1 MMQDDLQAWL
11 QATLRSAEADAGDPA
26 SGTIHERL
34 QAVESCLGTLN
45 AVWHD
50 DAVAA
55 SSSVESG
62 SPPTSSAADDL
73 DVQLSSR
80 QGRIGRFVLRQ
91 RLGSGGMGAVYL
103 AEDPALNRNVAIKI
117 PLWHTPENSSAV
129 QRFRREAETTARL
142 RHPNIV
148 GIHESGSE
156 SGLEFIVTEFID
168 GPDLRDWLSET
179 DEPVPPDNAAWCV
192 EQLADAVHTAHR
204 AGVQHRDL
212 KPANVL
218 LEPVSNSQPAGSLDD
233 YIPRITDF
241 GLARDILDQ
250 QELTDPDCALGTAA
264 YCAPEQLRGNSEE
277 SGPHSDVFALGVMLY
292 QLLTGVSPFRRGTN
306 AATALAVLHDH
317 PKAAHQLRTNV
328 SADLSAICEKCLQKQ
343 PGRRYATAAD
353 LRDDLRRYRKNLP
366 TLARPLSRREQLLRW
381 ARRAPYK
388 ASLLGMTV
396 VFLAVT
402 AAGFGLYLR
411 ELRAHRNELSDS
423 LHQVDSERR
432 RATQL
437 LQESREFQKLAEIR
451 AEENQQLAYD
461 SDMRLAFDHL
471 DRGDLVSAQ
480 EIVQQQ
486 SESPARDLVWGL
498 LNGEL
503 QSRLRTLGRHSGPT
517 NALAAV
523 PGTRRVVSVGTD
535 GMVRLWSLY
544 ENRLVWERDLNS
556 GTLHAVAVDSVSG
569 AIAVTAAHPDPE
581 PLAIHI
587 LDPDS
592 GSTLQMTTFAGA
604 TGESICWSPD
614 GTTLAIGQRYDGV
627 RVWEPESGRHAI
639 LPGERRNESL
649 SFFQDSSQLLIAD
662 SDGLRL
668 WKTNRAHTPLRT
680 LSAPDSRIFFA
691 MSADHSALAVK
702 VDDEPY
708 IRVRTSAD
716 QWNTAASY
724 STSIEHIETLAFS
737 PSGDSIAATG
747 TSGQVQTLALAG
759 RTSNSSASPLPSMDR
774 TEQIH
779 AGPCR
784 ALAWVDDD
792 WIVAGCEDGLIRAYK
807 PHGMSLQPDSLEV
820 DNTVDIVLS
829 QRGELCVLTTDGAL
843 NVYRRPSEAAQW
855 QLTAALVDR
864 RQSGGESTP
873 HAPSTVWKQAFA
885 RAARG
890 NEHWVDVSESSSRA
904 IIASDHNRIAVFDL
918 DAQQQLA
925 SFEVRYATPDD
936 DEWFKCIAI
945 SPDGRFVAA
954 GDSSRRLHL
963 WSVDESRLLHQQE
976 YTDNVEA
983 VCFSPDSSLLLAGGK
998 YESFELIEVESQKNL
1013 WSMAAGDGTGRAVF
1027 NRSGDQLITGHDDG
1041 TLRIWDVTTGAQ
1053 LVVLQE
1059 HGSAISDLILLD
1071 HDRLAISLDE
1081 RGDVRLWNLRRR
1093 RPIGRLFSLPRTGYL
1108 LHRLFPVTR
1117 SADFVAMV
1125 SQRFGERLIFR
1136 VGPTQ

>member
-1 MMQDDLQAWL
+1 MQDDLQAWL
-11 QATLRSAEADAGDPA
+11 QATLRSAEAETGDSA

-34 QAVESCLGTLN
+34 RAVESCLGTLD
-45 AVWHD
+45 AVWH
-50 DAVAA
+50 AGTGAA
-55 SSSVESG
+55 SSSVEPG
-62 SPPTSSAADDL
+62 SSPVSSAADDL
-73 DVQLSSR
+73 DNQLSSC
-80 QGRIGRFVLRQ
+80 QGRIGRFILKQ
-91 RLGSGGMGAVYL
+91 RLGTGGMGAVYL

-168 GPDLRDWLSET
+168 GPDLRDWLSEA
-179 DEPVPPDNAAWCV
+179 DEPVPPNNAAWCI

-218 LEPVSNSQPAGSLDD
+218 LEPVPGSQPGQSLDS

-250 QELTDPDCALGTAA
+250 QELTDSDCALGTAA
-264 YCAPEQLRGNSEE
+264 YCAPELLEGNPEK

-292 QLLTGVSPFRRGTN
+292 QLLTGTSPFRRGTS
-306 AATALAVLHDH
+306 AATALAVLQHH
-317 PKAAHQLRTNV
+317 PEAAHQLRRNV
-328 SADLSAICEKCLQKQ
+328 SPDLSAICEKCLQKQ
-343 PGRRYATAAD
+343 PERRYSTAAD

-366 TLARPLSRREQLLRW
+366 TLARPLSRREQIVRW

-388 ASLLGMTV
+388 ASLLGITV

-411 ELRAHRNELSDS
+411 ELRDHRNELSDS
-423 LHQVDSERR
+423 LRQVNSERK
-432 RATQL
+432 RATRL

-451 AEENQQLAYD
+451 AQEAQQLAYD

-471 DRGDLVSAQ
+471 DRGDPVSAQ
-480 EIVQQQ
+480 EIVRQQ
-486 SESPARDLVWGL
+486 SESPVRDVVWHL
-498 LNGEL
+498 LNTEL
-503 QSRLRTLGRHSGPT
+503 KSRLRTLGRHAGPT
-517 NALAAV
+517 NEVAAV
-523 PGTRRVVSVGTD
+523 PGTDRVVSVGSD
-535 GMVRLWSLY
+535 GMVRLWSLH
-544 ENRLVWERDLNS
+544 EERLVWERDLNT
-556 GTLHAVAVDSVSG
+556 GPLYAVAVAPGSR
-569 AIAVTAAHPDPE
+569 ALAVTAANPG
-581 PLAIHI
+581 
-587 LDPDS
+587 PDS
-592 GSTLQMTTFAGA
+592 LAVHVLEPGTGKTIATTTFPGT
-604 TGESICWSPD
+604 TGESISWSPD

-627 RVWEPESGRHAI
+627 RVWEPESDHQAI

-649 SFFQDSSQLLIAD
+649 SFFQDSSHLLIAD
-662 SDGLRL
+662 RNGLAL
-668 WKTNRAHTPLRT
+668 WKTDRT
-680 LSAPDSRIFFA
+680 HMPVRSFSPADSRIFFA
-691 MSADHSALAVK
+691 MSADHSALAIK
-702 VDDEPY
+702 LDDEPD
-708 IRVRTSAD
+708 IRIRTSAD
-716 QWNTAASY
+716 QWNSTTSY
-724 STSIEHIETLAFS
+724 PTTLEHIETLAFS

-759 RTSNSSASPLPSMDR
+759 QTSKSSASSLRPADR

-792 WIVAGCEDGLIRAYK
+792 WIVAGCEDGLIRAYN
-807 PHGMSLQPDSLEV
+807 PHGMSLQPDSLNV
-820 DNTVDIVLS
+820 DNTVDMVLS
-829 QRGELCVLTTDGAL
+829 RRGELCVLTTSGTL
-843 NVYRRPSEAAQW
+843 NVYQRSTETAAW
-855 QLTAALVDR
+855 QLTAALGDR
-864 RQSGGESTP
+864 TETGDDSAP
-873 HAPSTVWKQAFA
+873 HSPSTVWQVAFA

-890 NEHWVDVSESSSRA
+890 DEHWVDVAESSSRA
-904 IIASDHNRIAVFDL
+904 VIASDHNRIAVFDL

-925 SFEVRYATPDD
+925 SFEVRYATPEDR
-936 DEWFKCIAI
+936 EWFKCIAI

-954 GDSSRRLHL
+954 GDSSRQLHI

-998 YESFELIEVESQKNL
+998 YESFELIEVESQKTV
-1013 WSMAAGDGTGRAVF
+1013 WSTAAGDGTGRAVF
-1027 NRSGDQLITGHDDG
+1027 NQSGDQLITGHVDG
-1041 TLRIWDVTTGAQ
+1041 TLRIWDVATGAQ
-1053 LVVLQE
+1053 LAVLQE

-1081 RGDVRLWNLRRR
+1081 RGDLRLWNLRRR

-1108 LHRLFPVTR
+1108 LHRLFPVTQ
-1117 SADFVAMV
+1117 SGDFVAMV

-1136 VGPTQ
+1136 IGPTH